1 MLVASGPLEGAPTMV
16 TVGGTG
22 VKLTLNKTGV
32 VPPWPSL
39 AVMVTC
45 WAGDSSAPA
54 CDQVQVPVEV
64 PVLVSV
70 PPDADRATLS
80 PSGSWYVPVIVA
92 VEPSA
97 AVTEVLFSVKSGARL
112 VLVLPLTSHSWNV
125 KSRPYETW

>member
-39 AVMVTC
+39 AVMVAC

-54 CDQVQVPVEV
+54 CDQVEVPVEV
-64 PVLVSV
+64 PVFVSV
-70 PPDADRATLS
+70 PPDADRAALS
-80 PSGSWYVPVIVA
+80 PSGTWQVA
-92 VEPSA
+92 LSAELEPPA
-97 AVTEVLFSVKSGARL
+97 AINAVRIAVVADSML
-112 VLVLPLTSHSWNV
+112 
-125 KSRPYETW
+125 

>member
-1 MLVASGPLEGAPTMV
+1 MLVASGPLDGAPTMV

-80 PSGSWYVPVIVA
+80 PSGSGMTLLTLPALKVA
-92 VEPSA
+92 R
-97 AVTEVLFSVKSGARL
+97 VTTAGTVGSTSRETSVCMAM
-112 VLVLPLTSHSWNV
+112 TI
-125 KSRPYETW
+125 